1 MKVLLCTVVMP
12 LYNKALEVSSTIQS
26 ILNQTVVDFELL
38 IVNDG
43 STDSSVQVVESFKD
57 NRIILIHQQNAGVS
71 AARNTGIRAAKTDL
85 IVFIDADDL
94 WHTDFLETILALQE
108 DYPSAKWFATGYQ
121 IMHPESGS
129 SFSRLRGV
137 EKDFKRGIL
146 TDYFGVAVCSDPPV
160 WSSATAVMRNAIL
173 SISGFPQGI
182 GSGEDLL
189 TWARLAVRYSLAYE
203 SSSHAV
209 FRVSNNHRRAD
220 PVNKVGQELLKLQH
234 EFPNVANLSIY
245 LGLWYRM
252 QAVMA
257 MRYDDKLLSLQ
268 SAIRAVRYAP
278 FEMRNI
284 YTLILALLPNKL
296 RQLIDRKAR
305 ELFS

>member
-1 MKVLLCTVVMP
+1 MNKLLCSVVMP
-12 LYNKALEVSSTIQS
+12 LYNKAREVPSTILS
-26 ILNQTVVDFELL
+26 ILNQTVADFELL

-43 STDSSVQVVESFKD
+43 STDSSVQVVESLKD
-57 NRIILIHQQNAGVS
+57 NRIIFIHQQNAGVS

-94 WHTDFLETILALQE
+94 WHTDFLETVLALQE

-121 IMHPESGS
+121 ILHPESGS

-160 WSSATAVMRNAIL
+160 WSSATAVLRDAIL
-173 SISGFPQGI
+173 SIGGFPQGI

-189 TWARLAVRYSLAYE
+189 TWARLAVRYPLAYE

-209 FRVSNNHRRAD
+209 FRASNIHRRAD
-220 PVNKVGQELLKLQH
+220 PVNKVGQALLKLQH
-234 EFPNVANLSIY
+234 EFPNVANMRIY

-257 MRYDDKLLSLQ
+257 MRYDDILLCLQ
-268 SAIRAVRYAP
+268 YGTRAVRYAP

-284 YTLILALLPNKL
+284 YILILALLPNKL
-296 RQLIDRKAR
+296 RQLIEIKAR
-305 ELFS
+305 ELLS